1 MSSGE
6 QAESLYLESIDCL
19 EGTRLPRE
27 LARSQLVY
35 GEWLRREGRRRD
47 AREQLRS
54 AYAIFDKY
62 GIPAFRDR
70 AANELAATGET
81 IRRRHADQAS
91 DGLLTAR
98 EAQIAWLAADGLSNR
113 EIGEQL
119 FISHRT
125 AGYHLSHVFTK
136 LDVSSRAQLHK
147 VLPPPAHADRS
158 GQPFEDAM

>member
-1 MSSGE
+1 MSRGE
-6 QAESLYLESIDCL
+6 QAESYYRDSIGYLKSARLAL
-19 EGTRLPRE
+19 EV
-27 LARSQLVY
+27 ARSHLVY

-54 AYAIFDKY
+54 AHAIFDQY
-62 GIPAFRDR
+62 GIPAFRER

-81 IRRRHADQAS
+81 IRRRPADEATEE
-91 DGLLTAR
+91 LLTPR
-98 EAQIAWLAADGLSNR
+98 ETQIAWLAAEGLSNR

-147 VLPPPAHADRS
+147 VLPPRTRVS
-158 GQPFEDAM
+158 